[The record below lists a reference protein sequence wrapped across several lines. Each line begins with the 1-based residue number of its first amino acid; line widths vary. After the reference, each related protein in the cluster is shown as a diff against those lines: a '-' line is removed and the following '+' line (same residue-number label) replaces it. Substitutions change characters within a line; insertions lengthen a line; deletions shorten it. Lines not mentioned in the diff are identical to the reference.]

1 MSGPPPYLP
10 NSISYESSWLRVDD
24 FVHMRDSIDLQVDD
38 DNDNVRIT
46 PPAPSHHTS
55 ELGIVTVL
63 YITSCT
69 I

>member
-10 NSISYESSWLRVDD
+10 NSKSYESSWLSVDD

-46 PPAPSHHTS
+46 PPAPSHLTS

-63 YITSCT
+63 YIASST